1 MVEKAASYITD
12 RIIAEK
18 LISDDLR
25 DWYIY
30 SYLRIIETFI
40 SIGTV
45 LTLSLFIGNTMPTVL
60 FLLFFIVLRSRTGG
74 FHCNEFWQCY
84 LFSNLVYIVISLIE
98 PFIRENNVAMWA
110 LTAISSIV
118 IFLIGTVNH
127 PNISYDKEELKRSK
141 TLARGILGIELIIMV
156 SMGTIGIDGIYVS
169 YLAIGIILCAI
180 LMLLAKV
187 FKQEVKRDEN
197 SSECKEIVA

>member
-1 MVEKAASYITD
+1 MINREIKMVEKAASFITD

-18 LISDDLR
+18 LISEDLR

-45 LTLSLFIGNTMPTVL
+45 LTFSLFIGNTMPTVL
-60 FLLFFIVLRSRTGG
+60 FLLFFIALRSRTGG

-84 LFSNLVYIVISLIE
+84 LVSNVVYIVISLTE
-98 PFIRENNVAMWA
+98 PYIRDYNVTMCV

-118 IFLIGTVNH
+118 IFLVGTVNH
-127 PNISYDKEELKRSK
+127 PNISYDKEELIRSK
-141 TLARGILGIELIIMV
+141 TLARSILGIELIIMI
-156 SMGTIGIDGIYVS
+156 SMATIGIDRIYIS
-169 YLAIGIILCAI
+169 NLAIGIILCAI

-187 FKQEVKRDEN
+187 FKQEVKKDEN
-197 SSECKEIVA
+197 

>member
-1 MVEKAASYITD
+1 MINREIKMVEKAASFITD

-18 LISDDLR
+18 LISEDLR

-45 LTLSLFIGNTMPTVL
+45 LTFSLFIGNTMPTVL
-60 FLLFFIVLRSRTGG
+60 FLLFFIALRSRTGG

-84 LFSNLVYIVISLIE
+84 LVSNVVYIVISLTE
-98 PFIRENNVAMWA
+98 PYIRDYNVTMCV

-118 IFLIGTVNH
+118 IFLVGTVNH
-127 PNISYDKEELKRSK
+127 PNISYDKEELIRSK
-141 TLARGILGIELIIMV
+141 TLARSILGIELIIMI
-156 SMGTIGIDGIYVS
+156 SMATIGIDRIYIS

-187 FKQEVKRDEN
+187 FKQEVKKDEN
-197 SSECKEIVA
+197 

>member
-1 MVEKAASYITD
+1 MVEKAASFITD

-18 LISDDLR
+18 LISEDLR

-45 LTLSLFIGNTMPTVL
+45 LTFSLFIGNTMPTVL
-60 FLLFFIVLRSRTGG
+60 FLLFFIALRSRTGG

-84 LFSNLVYIVISLIE
+84 LVSNVVYIVISLTE
-98 PFIRENNVAMWA
+98 PYIRDYNVTMCV

-118 IFLIGTVNH
+118 IFLVGTVNH
-127 PNISYDKEELKRSK
+127 PNISYDKEELIRSK
-141 TLARGILGIELIIMV
+141 TLARSILGIELIIMI
-156 SMGTIGIDGIYVS
+156 SMATIGIDRIYIS
-169 YLAIGIILCAI
+169 NLAIGIILCAI

-187 FKQEVKRDEN
+187 FKQEVKKDEN
-197 SSECKEIVA
+197 